1 MRKVLNPL
9 CIHNTFGAHWN
20 NKKKRKKK
28 VTPLVDGRKW
38 IEHLKI
44 IQKGNLNSEQKALN
58 AQLRKQLE
66 KLRKQIEYKIEIP
79 QEQKMMW
86 CRWRVQSN
94 AETQHT

>member
-1 MRKVLNPL
+1 MTS
-9 CIHNTFGAHWN
+9 IEQ
-20 NKKKRKKK
+20 KKKKK

-58 AQLRKQLE
+58 AQLRKQ
-66 KLRKQIEYKIEIP
+66 IEYKIEIP
-79 QEQKMMW
+79 QEQKIMW
-86 CRWRVQSN
+86 GRWRVQSN

>member
-1 MRKVLNPL
+1 MTS
-9 CIHNTFGAHWN
+9 IEQ
-20 NKKKRKKK
+20 KKKKK

-58 AQLRKQLE
+58 AQLRRQLE